1 MNTKPIGWAALAGSS
16 QPAIEPVCYLG
27 LGDNS
32 EPARDIERRSGFL
45 FCAPNP
51 NGIWPV
57 LSGDDEEGT
66 WVNHD
71 PVFKERGQECGVLRS
86 QERLRSRSA
95 ACRGVAVTVAV
106 HCVISPTFQALA
118 SGPLCAQDFC
128 KLLVKCGFPKDRCHE
143 HG

>member
-27 LGDNS
+27 LGHNL
-32 EPARDIERRSGFL
+32 EPARDIERGQDFL

-57 LSGDDEEGT
+57 LSGDDEEGS
-66 WVNHD
+66 
-71 PVFKERGQECGVLRS
+71 C
-86 QERLRSRSA
+86 
-95 ACRGVAVTVAV
+95 VAVTVAV
-106 HCVISPTFQALA
+106 RCVISPTFQAFA

-128 KLLVKCGFPKDRCHE
+128 KLLARCHFQDFDLLTMDDS
-143 HG
+143 